1 MRHGIGGRM
10 LSRNTDERRRLI
22 MILTRFLFLH
32 GSLKTT
38 FAKAKAIQP
47 SVEKLITKAKKAD
60 NASLNEIRKQL
71 ADKASVQ
78 VLLGWA
84 KTRFA
89 KRSSGFT
96 RIVKLGM
103 RKGDGAE
110 EVLLS
115 FVDELAVV
123 ETVKKSVEPKVK
135 KVEEAEIVPVK
146 EVKKAAKPAKKVK
159 ATK

>member
-38 FAKAKAIQP
+38 LAKAKAIQP
-47 SVEKLITKAKKAD
+47 SVEKLITKAKRAD
-60 NASLNEIRKQL
+60 NASINQIRKQL
-71 ADKASVQ
+71 ADKVSVET
-78 VLLGWA
+78 LLRWA
-84 KTRFA
+84 KSRFA
-89 KRSSGFT
+89 KRTSGFT

-110 EVLLS
+110 EVILS
-115 FVDELAVV
+115 FVDELELVAKV
-123 ETVKKSVEPKVK
+123 TKSVEPKVK
-135 KVEEAEIVPVK
+135 KVEDAEIVPTK
-146 EVKKAAKPAKKVK
+146 ETKKKEAAPKKVAKKK
-159 ATK
+159 

>member
-60 NASLNEIRKQL
+60 NASVNQIRKQL
-71 ADKASVQ
+71 ADKASVNT
-78 VLLGWA
+78 LLEWA
-84 KTRFA
+84 KSRFA

-96 RIVKLGM
+96 RIIKLGM

-110 EVLLS
+110 EVILS
-115 FVDELAVV
+115 FVDELPQVV
-123 ETVKKSVEPKVK
+123 KVAKSVEPKAK
-135 KVEEAEIVPVK
+135 KVEDAEIVPAK
-146 EVKKAAKPAKKVK
+146 EVKKSEKPAKKVK

>member
-38 FAKAKAIQP
+38 QAKAKAIQP
-47 SVEKLITKAKKAD
+47 SVEKLITKAKKGD

-71 ADKASVQ
+71 ADKASVDT
-78 VLLGWA
+78 LLAWA
-84 KTRFA
+84 KSRFA

-96 RIVKLGM
+96 RIIKLGM

-110 EVLLS
+110 EVVLS
-115 FVDELAVV
+115 FVDELPQVV
-123 ETVKKSVEPKVK
+123 KVAKSVEPKAK
-135 KVEEAEIVPVK
+135 KVEDAEIVPAK
-146 EVKKAAKPAKKVK
+146 EEKKKVTSTKKVAKK
-159 ATK
+159 

>member
-38 FAKAKAIQP
+38 HAKAKAIQP

-60 NASLNEIRKQL
+60 NASINQIRKQL
-71 ADKASVQ
+71 ADKVSVDT
-78 VLLGWA
+78 LLGWA

-110 EVLLS
+110 EVILS
-115 FVDELAVV
+115 FVDELPQVV
-123 ETVKKSVEPKVK
+123 KVAKSTEPKNK
-135 KVEEAEIVPVK
+135 KVEDAEIVPAK
-146 EVKKAAKPAKKVK
+146 EVKKAVKSTKKVAGK
-159 ATK
+159 K